1 MTREKFNE
9 LLKNIKD
16 EDNFRLFHDEFCPLA
31 TKFCLYQYGNKEV
44 AKAMSED
51 FFQYIRTT
59 DLPYIQNPEGWLYS
73 MCKQLGK
80 KKSENNPTVNE
91 QAKLFSDFNDEMSVE
106 IWHAMGQLTES
117 ERDVVILKWFCGYT
131 LKEAANIM
139 DKPYDTVIKM
149 HNRLK
154 GKLKNILSSN

>member
-1 MTREKFNE
+1 MVVLHVQTVGQ
-9 LLKNIKD
+9 KN
-16 EDNFRLFHDEFCPLA
+16 
-31 TKFCLYQYGNKEV
+31 
-44 AKAMSED
+44 
-51 FFQYIRTT
+51 
-59 DLPYIQNPEGWLYS
+59 
-73 MCKQLGK
+73 
-80 KKSENNPTVNE
+80 SENNPTVNE

-106 IWHAMGQLTES
+106 IWHVMGQLTES

-154 GKLKNILSSN
+154 GKLKKFCRQTSFSENFCKKYQHRLRNASGVFAVKTPLPCTCATSKGNVLLQDLFQKGVPPEA